1 MNMRK
6 LQDREDGKR
15 KKMRRNGKMQ
25 KKLID
30 NDDFFS
36 LFIYHTNEAYSNLFE
51 SKS

>member
-1 MNMRK
+1 MNLGK
-6 LQDREDGKR
+6 LQDGEHGKR
-15 KKMRRNGKMQ
+15 KKTRRNGKKK

-51 SKS
+51 